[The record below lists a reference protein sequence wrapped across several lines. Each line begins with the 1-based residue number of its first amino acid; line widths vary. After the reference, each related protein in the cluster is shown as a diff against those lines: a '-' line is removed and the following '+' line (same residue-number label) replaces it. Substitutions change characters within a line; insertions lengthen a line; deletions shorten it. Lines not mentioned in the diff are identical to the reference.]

1 MFAPAMPMYNV
12 SYGGECRVERFFFH
26 YTSEQLKGK
35 WRVYAMPPMREA
47 SAPDLAGRAR
57 DERNAIKEDN

>member
-1 MFAPAMPMYNV
+1 MFAPAMPVYNV

-47 SAPDLAGRAR
+47 SAPQRLGS
-57 DERNAIKEDN
+57 